1 MEAFSGV
8 FVELSQMLDPT
19 QTRHN
24 HRPSF
29 GLGDPL
35 QVKPVRAV
43 DDTTINPLTA
53 VSSLAGPSCR
63 QNAWPAC
70 PTGHN
75 HTTTPRR
82 KCMPAGRQCSSL
94 NSRVHRRA
102 ASKTADRHLTH
113 PSRIPPSSDDIT
125 SHLRPHR
132 RSSVTWINLRML
144 ENTL

>member
-1 MEAFSGV
+1 MEACSGV
-8 FVELSQMLDPT
+8 FVELSRMLDPT

-43 DDTTINPLTA
+43 DDMTINPLTA
-53 VSSLAGPSCR
+53 VSSLAGPGCR
-63 QNAWPAC
+63 QNACPAC

-75 HTTTPRR
+75 HLH
-82 KCMPAGRQCSSL
+82 KGMPAGRQCSSL
-94 NSRVHRRA
+94 NFRVHRRA

-113 PSRIPPSSDDIT
+113 PSRIPPYSDGIT

-132 RSSVTWINLRML
+132 RSSVTWRNLRML
-144 ENTL
+144 ETTL